1 MFALLAAHWVH
12 DWDPVLFHFTD
23 TIGIRYY
30 GLAYLAGF
38 AAAWWALRFYG
49 KRGLTRLD
57 ADQAGDLMTAL
68 IIGVLVGGR
77 LGYFAFYQPAE
88 VLRDPLVLLRI
99 MDGGM
104 ASHGGF
110 IGVTV
115 ALWWC
120 GRRFRMSV
128 LHLADLV
135 VSVAPAGIFFGRIA
149 NFINGELW
157 GRPSNVPWAVI
168 FPESRPGVPVEL
180 IEPRHPSQI
189 YAAVLEGLALVVL
202 MQWLLWKTPWL
213 QRAPGRL
220 TGVFLLGYS
229 AMRTLSETFREPD
242 AGLILG
248 LTRGTFYSLFLV
260 LAGLAFIAFS
270 RPKPPAPPVPKP

>member
-1 MFALLAAHWVH
+1 MIPLFASHWVH
-12 DWDPVLFHFTD
+12 DLDPFLVRFTD
-23 TIGIRYY
+23 TIGVRYY

-38 AAAWWALRFYG
+38 AIAWWALRFYG
-49 KRGLTRLD
+49 RRGLTKLD

-110 IGVTV
+110 IGVAL

-120 GRRFRMSV
+120 ARRFRLPF
-128 LHLADLV
+128 LHISDLV
-135 VSVAPAGIFFGRIA
+135 VSVAPVGIFFGRVA

-168 FPESRPGVPVEL
+168 FPESRPGMPVEL
-180 IEPRHPSQI
+180 IEPRHPSQV
-189 YAAVLEGLALVVL
+189 YAALLEGLALFAL

-213 QRAPGRL
+213 QRAPGRI
-220 TGVFLLGYS
+220 TGVFLLGYA
-229 AMRTLSETFREPD
+229 AMRAVSETFREPD
-242 AGLILG
+242 AGLIFG
-248 LTRGTFYSLFLV
+248 LTRGTFYSIFLV
-260 LAGLAFIAFS
+260 LAGLVLIALC
-270 RPKPPAPPVPKP
+270 RPNPPTLPQAKS